1 MLTSYFRSSHQGVLF
16 TEHLGAT
23 ASNTLRSGISV
34 HTEKR
39 IEKSIEQLISMFR
52 PFAIFEKSF
61 ILDVQLNA
69 PLAMFIFYLN
79 SPYYAWRKL
88 RKVILFNISECSWF
102 S

>member
-1 MLTSYFRSSHQGVLF
+1 MLTTYSRSSHEGVLF

-23 ASNTLRSGISV
+23 ASKTLRSGISV

-39 IEKSIEQLISMFR
+39 IEKSIEQLRSRFR
-52 PFAIFEKSF
+52 PFAIFEKSL

-69 PLAMFIFYLN
+69 PLAMLSFYLN

-88 RKVILFNISECSWF
+88 RKVIVFNISECSWF